1 MAGHAKLSPSSA
13 ERWMTCPGS
22 VALSE
27 GYADRSSAVA
37 DEGTAAHELAERI
50 LLGAQGDALV
60 GLCAQ
65 NFVEWT
71 SEMLQDVLRYTSSVQ
86 ALVGAVGGALMVEQR
101 LPISEWTGEADAHG
115 TADAVILAGTELI
128 VADLKFGRGVV
139 VDADENKQLRIYAL
153 AALREFEFVGGPFET
168 VRIIISQP
176 RLCALSEWTCTVAEL
191 EAFGDEVR
199 VAAAAT
205 NAPDAPLVPSG
216 KGCKWCRAA
225 ADCPALKAEVLD
237 MFDAVQ
243 PSDPALP
250 SDTLPSDTL
259 GDSLSKV
266 GLVETWC
273 KAVRAEAERRLL
285 AGVPVKGFKLV
296 QGKQGNRRWA
306 DAAEAE
312 AMLKAFRLK
321 TEEMYD
327 LSLISPTTAEK
338 LLKPTIDPATGETAK
353 PRLGPRQWKKA
364 IGLITRSEGSA
375 SVAPESDKRPALV
388 LQAATDDFDAVDTP
402 PEQPP
407 VETPLEASPESFV

>member
-27 GYADRSSAVA
+27 GYADSSSAAA

-50 LLGAQGDALV
+50 LLGAKGDALV
-60 GLCAQ
+60 GLIAQ
-65 NFVEWT
+65 NGVEWT
-71 SEMLQDVLRYTSSVQ
+71 AEMLQDVLRYTQSVQ
-86 ALVGAVGGALMVEQR
+86 ALVGAVCGTLMVEQR
-101 LPISEWTGEADAHG
+101 LPISEWTGESGAHG

-153 AALREFEFVGGPFET
+153 AALREFEFVGGPFEQ

-176 RLCALSEWTCTVAEL
+176 RLGAWSEWTCTVAEL
-191 EAFGDEVR
+191 EAFGDEVK
-199 VAAAAT
+199 AAAAAVS
-205 NAPDAPLVPSG
+205 APDAPLVPSG

-237 MFDAVQ
+237 MFDNVK
-243 PSDPALP
+243 PDDILL
-250 SDTLPSDTL
+250 DGDTL
-259 GDSLSKV
+259 GDALGKV

-327 LSLISPTTAEK
+327 LSLITPTTAEK
-338 LLKPTIDPATGETAK
+338 LLKPTIDPATGEALK

-364 IGLITRSEGSA
+364 IGLITRSEGSP

-388 LQAATDDFDAVDTP
+388 LQAATDDFDAVATP

>member
-1 MAGHAKLSPSSA
+1 
-13 ERWMTCPGS
+13 MTCPGS

-27 GYADRSSAVA
+27 GYADSSSAAA

-50 LLGAQGDALV
+50 LRGAQGDALV

-101 LPISEWTGEADAHG
+101 LPISEWTGEADTHG

-176 RLCALSEWTCTVAEL
+176 RLGAWSEWTCTVAEL

-199 VAAAAT
+199 VAATAT

-225 ADCPALKAEVLD
+225 AECPALKAEVLD
-237 MFDAVQ
+237 MFDNVK
-243 PSDPALP
+243 PDDILL
-250 SDTLPSDTL
+250 DGDTL

-273 KAVRAEAERRLL
+273 K
-285 AGVPVKGFKLV
+285 
-296 QGKQGNRRWA
+296 
-306 DAAEAE
+306 
-312 AMLKAFRLK
+312 
-321 TEEMYD
+321 
-327 LSLISPTTAEK
+327 
-338 LLKPTIDPATGETAK
+338 
-353 PRLGPRQWKKA
+353 
-364 IGLITRSEGSA
+364 
-375 SVAPESDKRPALV
+375 
-388 LQAATDDFDAVDTP
+388 
-402 PEQPP
+402 
-407 VETPLEASPESFV
+407 